1 MFVCAVSKFIESIAW
16 NAYHIIACRRHDE
29 EEEEVKVVG
38 KVKVA
43 VIYNNI
49 IPTPYNQLI
58 ITI

>member
-1 MFVCAVSKFIESIAW
+1 MFIYFVSKFIESIAW

-43 VIYNNI
+43 VIYNI
-49 IPTPYNQLI
+49 IPTPPYNQLI